1 MLRIKYLAKRAY
13 IGQVFEMKRC
23 IWSHHHVEQGE
34 EKEEQKGV
42 VEAGILAE
50 RDDLVYCRKETAE
63 KIGVISY
70 L

>member
-1 MLRIKYLAKRAY
+1 MT
-13 IGQVFEMKRC
+13 
-23 IWSHHHVEQGE
+23 QGE

-50 RDDLVYCRKETAE
+50 RDDLVYCRKEIAE